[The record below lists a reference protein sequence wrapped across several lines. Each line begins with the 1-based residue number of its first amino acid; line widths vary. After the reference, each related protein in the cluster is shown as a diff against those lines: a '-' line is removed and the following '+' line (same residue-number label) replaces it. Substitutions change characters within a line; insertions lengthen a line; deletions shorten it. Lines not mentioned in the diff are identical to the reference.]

1 MSKTQKQKIG
11 KIGEDIAC
19 KFLFARG
26 FVTVE
31 RNYWKKWGEIDAIV
45 EKDNILHFVE
55 VKTVSHIPSE
65 NKIDKY
71 RPEENI
77 HPRKLKR
84 LSRTIQTYLLE
95 KNTPEDCEWHF
106 DAIIVFLDQDTKKA
120 KVRFLENV
128 II

>member
-1 MSKTQKQKIG
+1 MTQTHKQKIG

-19 KFLFARG
+19 KFLLKHKF
-26 FVTVE
+26 TIVE
-31 RNYWKKWGEIDAIV
+31 RNYWKKWGEIDVIV
-45 EKDNILHFVE
+45 KKDRLVHFVE
-55 VKTVSHIPSE
+55 VKTVSHLPSK

-95 KNTPEDCEWHF
+95 KDISGNDDWQF
-106 DAIIVFLDQDTKKA
+106 DAVIVFLDQKTKKA
-120 KVRFLENV
+120 RVRYLEN
-128 II
+128 IIL